1 MDTRHLACTRS
12 NTAFPHSVKL
22 HKIHDKKSNLMSQLR
37 FELKMEEIIMDRCF
51 DLLGNVC
58 IVTFMSSMVVS
69 NANTE
74 LLPAIGSSPCNCE
87 HTMMQRGVNFMVDER
102 NKNLLLVVDMIERD
116 RERDDCCLNI
126 CTRNPQKHAI
136 HMQVIKYVVLLV
148 IL

>member
-87 HTMMQRGVNFMVDER
+87 HTMMQRG
-102 NKNLLLVVDMIERD
+102 
-116 RERDDCCLNI
+116 
-126 CTRNPQKHAI
+126 NPQKHAI